1 MNEGDV
7 ELSTI
12 AGTLF
17 LFVLL
22 SSCLAFSGWVRRW
35 LRFGFVLAYQP
46 RRRLPWGPIAG
57 VLAVLMTVMG
67 IGNAMMMRGTET
79 PDVASG
85 DFASAYWTMTLMQ
98 VGFTAAIVA
107 VLVLLLGA
115 SRRDLGLPT
124 SFAELGADLSLGLW
138 MGLALMV
145 PVFALQLVAVIALDI
160 PAGHPLLDQMSAT
173 PDLTV
178 FAVAMTAAV
187 IVAPVFEEIVYRLLL
202 QGGLERLEDE
212 YVGWPFSRPTR
223 ASKRLV
229 EELAEEDNA
238 LAGQQEVS
246 DSATTAPTH
255 AAGEE
260 QFETTIESEE
270 LPPMAPGG
278 PGMWPGLSHGWAP
291 ILISSFLFAL
301 AHLGNGPSPIPLF
314 AMAMFLGYAYQRTH
328 RILPSIIAHVV
339 LNLTSVTVLIVQL
352 MSAR

>member
-22 SSCLAFSGWVRRW
+22 SSCLAFSSWIRRW
-35 LRFGFVLAYQP
+35 LRHGFVLAYQP

-57 VLAVLMTVMG
+57 VLALLMTAMG
-67 IGNAMMMRGTET
+67 IGNAMMMRGNET
-79 PDVASG
+79 PEVAAG

-115 SRRDLGLPT
+115 GRRDLGLPT
-124 SFAELGADLSLGLW
+124 NFAELGADVSLGVW

-145 PVFALQLVAVIALDI
+145 PVFALQMASIFVLGIA
-160 PAGHPLLDQMSAT
+160 PGHPLLDQMTAT

-178 FAVAMTAAV
+178 FAVAMAAAV

-212 YVGWPFSRPTR
+212 HVGWPFSRPTR
-223 ASKRLV
+223 ASERLV
-229 EELAEEDNA
+229 EEHAAESEVLANQDEFSES
-238 LAGQQEVS
+238 AG
-246 DSATTAPTH
+246 SAPKQ

-260 QFETTIESEE
+260 LFDTTIEPEE
-270 LPPMAPGG
+270 LPAIAPGG
-278 PGMWPGLSHGWAP
+278 PGMLPGLSHGWAP